1 MHVAIFIDQMTRV
14 GGSERVAANLC
25 VAWSEAGN
33 QVTLV
38 TLSPGSEG
46 IAMPSG
52 ILRRSLSSEP
62 KRSGLAGLFDSLVN
76 GFRLGRVLREIKPD
90 AVIAISTV
98 ASLQLAFSR
107 CAPETVKIGSEHGYM
122 RHYRQPVYVMFA
134 RRWLFPRLDAVVCP
148 AAKSA
153 QAIAEDCPGTKASA
167 IANPLSLP
175 LPASGPAIATDRFLK
190 TGRRYFCTSARLE
203 PLKRIDQLLEAFAS
217 ICDQLLDW
225 DLVILGDGPLRTVL
239 ESQVNALGLG
249 ARIHFS
255 GWVGNPAEWY
265 ERTDLFVF
273 SSHSEGFGM
282 VLAEAM
288 AYGLPCVAYDCDA
301 GPADIVRDGVDGAVV
316 PVGDVTALADRMRAL
331 ALDHSQ
337 RVEFSQRAREVLM
350 RFGNKAVL
358 ERWHELI
365 SSAKSTLD
373 RKANHG

>member
-1 MHVAIFIDQMTRV
+1 MHIAIFINQMTKV

-25 VAWSEAGN
+25 QAWSEAGDR
-33 QVTLV
+33 VTLV
-38 TLSPGSEG
+38 TLSPGQEG
-46 IAMPSG
+46 ISLPPD
-52 ILRRSLSSEP
+52 IDRRSLSPRP
-62 KRSGLAGLFDSLVN
+62 KRGGLAGLVDSVMN
-76 GFRLGRVLREIKPD
+76 GFRLGRFLREIKPD

-98 ASLQLAFSR
+98 ASLQLAFAR
-107 CAPETVKIGSEHGYM
+107 CAPGTVKIGTEHGYM
-122 RHYRQPVYVMFA
+122 RHYRQPAYVMFA

-190 TGRRYFCTSARLE
+190 AGRRYFCTSARLE
-203 PLKRIDQLLEAFAS
+203 PLKRIDQLIEAFAS
-217 ICDQLLDW
+217 LHHQLPDW
-225 DLVILGDGPLRTVL
+225 DLVILGDGPLRVAL
-239 ESQVNALGLG
+239 ESQVSALRLS
-249 ARIHFS
+249 ARIHFV
-255 GWVGNPAEWY
+255 GWVGNSAEWY
-265 ERTDLFVF
+265 ERTDMFVF

-288 AYGLPCVAYDCDA
+288 AYGMPCVTYDCDA

-331 ALDHSQ
+331 ALDDRR

-365 SSAKSTLD
+365 RSAKSSPD